1 MAQQKKTL
9 AAKPEDRSLTHRT
22 SMVEGQNQLL
32 QAVLLPTYL
41 HYSICGLSNIHHTY
55 IHTSYFF
62 FNRGLQ
68 RWLGNLEHLLLPR
81 LQISIS
87 APLVLSLKPP
97 NNSSSK
103 GYNSFWPLWA
113 RHTCRHKHIHI
124 FKDDFKQGHFKNENS
139 LGQAD
144 VMSFHSS
151 NNLLPSL
158 FKIC

>member
-1 MAQQKKTL
+1 MAGQFRALAFAKVANFNLSTL
-9 AAKPEDRSLTHRT
+9 GTELET
-22 SMVEGQNQLL
+22 
-32 QAVLLPTYL
+32 TY
-41 HYSICGLSNIHHTY
+41 
-55 IHTSYFF
+55 
-62 FNRGLQ
+62 
-68 RWLGNLEHLLLPR
+68 
-81 LQISIS
+81 
-87 APLVLSLKPP
+87 
-97 NNSSSK
+97 NSSSK

-124 FKDDFKQGHFKNENS
+124 FKDDFKQAHFKNENS